1 MRIRQLLQERDC
13 CHGSCFTLDLHRCK
27 LCLDFHPHLHRQL
40 CEALTLYNPRST
52 SIHQCISSILSSI
65 FIKWVPGNSNIPGDG
80 LADRAVKEATTV
92 DTIHSTPHI
101 LCDFQVI
108 NNLFHDDPPSH
119 ACTNE
124 IYQHHKTVTDQQ
136 QVQNHRDDV
145 LIAQLHSGH
154 HLLLKAHQHRTD
166 PEIDLMCPSCKQ
178 AECTLQHWLIE
189 CPAGDAIWQHVF
201 GNRQGSLK
209 WLAIWPRDVIAFTRK
224 TLVDLDA

>member
-1 MRIRQLLQERDC
+1 M
-13 CHGSCFTLDLHRCK
+13 
-27 LCLDFHPHLHRQL
+27 
-40 CEALTLYNPRST
+40 
-52 SIHQCISSILSSI
+52 
-65 FIKWVPGNSNIPGDG
+65 
-80 LADRAVKEATTV
+80 KEATTA

-108 NNLFHDDPPSH
+108 NNLFRNDPPSH

-124 IYQHHKTVTDQQ
+124 IYQHDKTLTDQQ

-154 HLLLKAHQHRTD
+154 HLLLKAHQHWTD

-189 CPAGDAIWQHVF
+189 CPAGDAI
-201 GNRQGSLK
+201 
-209 WLAIWPRDVIAFTRK
+209 
-224 TLVDLDA
+224 